1 MKTYNT
7 VGSAV
12 NWTSAG
18 PQKAQTVQTF
28 EFGRNGSISF
38 SLALPVTTTAEA
50 TTNRGGIRRVMVKV
64 ATEINGRLLREQ
76 NIAGV
81 TTGGDKLPI
90 SAHFVITAPEVL
102 TQQYASA
109 GNDQRGIPAVLN
121 FALRALLAMLLGNRW
136 ADEGLGEIIVNPGA
150 PIYNGLIGAEPLD
163 TVNGA
168 YGNSA
173 GENSDGGNTGGG
185 GD

>member
-18 PQKAQTVQTF
+18 PQKAQTVRTF

-81 TTGGDKLPI
+81 TTGGEKLPI

-102 TQQYASA
+102 AQQYAS
-109 GNDQRGIPAVLN
+109 GGSDQRGVPAVLN
-121 FALRALLAMLLGNRW
+121 FALRALFAMLLGSRW
-136 ADEGLGEIIVNPGA
+136 ADDGSGEIVVTPGS
-150 PIYNGLIGAEPLD
+150 PIYNGLVGAEPLD
-163 TVNGA
+163 TVNGS
-168 YGNSA
+168 YGDSA
-173 GENSDGGNTGGG
+173 GEDSDDGNSEGG